1 MLKTIIILSL
11 TVAALYCTYII
22 YAALYTKQPI
32 RKDLDMVNET
42 KKSIWLSGLLII
54 TNVIG
59 IAYLWNPKKFE
70 EKTSELKE
78 KFKKIFSPTS

>member
-1 MLKTIIILSL
+1 
-11 TVAALYCTYII
+11 
-22 YAALYTKQPI
+22 
-32 RKDLDMVNET
+32 MVNET

>member
-11 TVAALYCTYII
+11 TVAALYCAYII

-54 TNVIG
+54 ANVIG

-70 EKTSELKE
+70 EKTGELKE
-78 KFKKIFSPTS
+78 KFKKIFSPKK